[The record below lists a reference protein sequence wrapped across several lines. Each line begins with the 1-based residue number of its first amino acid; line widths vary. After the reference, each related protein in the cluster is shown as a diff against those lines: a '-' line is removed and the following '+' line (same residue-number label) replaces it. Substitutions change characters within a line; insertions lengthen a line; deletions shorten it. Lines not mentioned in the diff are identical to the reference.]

1 MTTESTIPGIILY
14 QNQLIDMR
22 SILEFLSDNN
32 PSQIQRNAEYEVDTL
47 QENIELLLNSD
58 FVDDSM
64 KIKFFMMAGTLS
76 RIRRAFS
83 GIKLIT
89 NING

>member
-47 QENIELLLNSD
+47 QENIELLLNND